1 MKRFWL
7 LLFFVIILL
16 PNTRALAQNP
26 IDFDLIQVDIQPEYD
41 RPDVLVTYKINLA
54 SDVSLPAEL
63 KLHIPVESASPSSLV
78 RRDMDGL
85 LYPLPYTV
93 NPAGQW
99 LEISFT
105 TSSSQVQLEYYDP
118 NLVRN
123 GRQRHFDYTWPGDY
137 FVRQMKLRVQQ
148 PANASGM
155 SISLLPANSSP
166 GGQSTQA
173 PAQAGSARS
182 EEDGFLYYAILLKN
196 IYGSPL
202 HIGID
207 YEKSDSA
214 LSSDLQPVRLQEP
227 VQAESS
233 LSLALKTIPWVPLI
247 GGGAFVLIAIF
258 VLLEGGRQLP
268 LVSGRNDDE
277 DKGNQKVVYCQNC
290 GKRAD
295 PQKETVCS
303 SCGQKLPQA

>member
-123 GRQRHFDYTWPGDY
+123 GRQRHFD
-137 FVRQMKLRVQQ
+137 
-148 PANASGM
+148 
-155 SISLLPANSSP
+155 
-166 GGQSTQA
+166 
-173 PAQAGSARS
+173 
-182 EEDGFLYYAILLKN
+182 
-196 IYGSPL
+196 
-202 HIGID
+202 
-207 YEKSDSA
+207 
-214 LSSDLQPVRLQEP
+214 
-227 VQAESS
+227 
-233 LSLALKTIPWVPLI
+233 
-247 GGGAFVLIAIF
+247 
-258 VLLEGGRQLP
+258 
-268 LVSGRNDDE
+268 
-277 DKGNQKVVYCQNC
+277 
-290 GKRAD
+290 
-295 PQKETVCS
+295 
-303 SCGQKLPQA
+303 